1 MYGMSILMVRSRSA
15 SMNSL
20 ARSFLYSA
28 SLVCPR
34 MTSSMSVCANF
45 FGLIL
50 CSCDA
55 PSRS

>member
-1 MYGMSILMVRSRSA
+1 
-15 SMNSL
+15 MNSL
-20 ARSFLYSA
+20 LRSFLYSA
-28 SLVCPR
+28 SFVWPM

-50 CSCDA
+50 RSCVA